1 VRAGTSFEAD
11 QSQGYL
17 HVRQFS
23 RDVETG
29 GGDMKGGLLDLIG
42 AAVLVGLLGAYGGFW

>member
-1 VRAGTSFEAD
+1 LGTAR
-11 QSQGYL
+11 SQGYL
-17 HVRQFS
+17 DVRRIG
-23 RDVETG
+23 RDVEAG